1 MVLFCFIPW
10 GACGCQATHSKDV
23 WTLGSVSDVNLER
36 GSPSKCPEG
45 HCVSGGDRGSEDAR
59 PLHTARQQWKARA
72 SSCRVVTL
80 SGSLGQSCPSA
91 EGPADSP
98 CVSMG
103 DAPTSDTRLFSRV
116 WVPGRNEPLTGAV
129 MCLGALRVS
138 WPRRSQGR
146 TGARKAGAGAS
157 VALSSPDPPGLLLSW
172 VGVITVPASG
182 GAVGSQGMM
191 CLLGLQSCDGGFA
204 P

>member
-1 MVLFCFIPW
+1 MHLNGICSVLSCGELA
-10 GACGCQATHSKDV
+10 GARPSTSRGV
-23 WTLGSVSDVNLER
+23 WTLESVSDVSLER

-116 WVPGRNEPLTGAV
+116 WLPGRNEPLTGAV
-129 MCLGALRVS
+129 MCLGHFVSPGPGCLR
-138 WPRRSQGR
+138 G
-146 TGARKAGAGAS
+146 
-157 VALSSPDPPGLLLSW
+157 GLEPERQVQERAW
-172 VGVITVPASG
+172 T
-182 GAVGSQGMM
+182 
-191 CLLGLQSCDGGFA
+191 
-204 P
+204 